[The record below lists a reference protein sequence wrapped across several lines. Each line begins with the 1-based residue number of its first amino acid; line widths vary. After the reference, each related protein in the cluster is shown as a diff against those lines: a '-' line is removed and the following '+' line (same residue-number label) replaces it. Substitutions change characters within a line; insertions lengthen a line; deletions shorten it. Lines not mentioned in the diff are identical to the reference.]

1 MKKKIPA
8 DLLSTYDC
16 MYMFGVRVQAIIRW
30 RHTSKFPYY
39 HISGT
44 AKCPPVRYSL
54 KEVLAWAKK
63 TNRMVLRSPTVQKK
77 SGVVHWPSEDQKKF
91 EAHQKG
97 ILL

>member
-8 DLLSTYDC
+8 DLLSTYDV

-30 RHTSKFPYY
+30 RHTSKFPHH

-54 KEVLAWAKK
+54 REVLAWAKR
-63 TNRMVLRSPTVQKK
+63 TNRMVLNVPTVQR
-77 SGVVHWPSEDQKKF
+77 SGAVSWPSGNQKKF
-91 EAHQKG
+91 EASQRG
-97 ILL
+97 ITL